1 MEKLRAF
8 VLREKRG
15 KKQSDSNRDTYLL
28 IDNVAYAKTKKSRIS
43 GGNSQFSR
51 IQTKSWR
58 EKSQGLQCKIYS
70 RILISPLTT
79 KTSYKNFADM
89 SRIPLMEP
97 ETGLPV
103 TEGQNIVILEAGLP
117 GDSWTYSVERERLA
131 RRSEWC
137 RAMLT
142 GSFAPPLTDSPPLL
156 RLEYVDKR
164 AFDHFLKYLHDEP
177 VNFISVTTA
186 RVTLDAAHQYLCP
199 GLARLAVVYL
209 ENHLTPST
217 VLEIYQG
224 LGLYANELQEGD
236 SNFDRSSNLPPT
248 PSAPG
253 DDASVIAAMC
263 TDLLLKCLTV
273 IDSNPVKVLHQE
285 YFEELSVQ
293 EVAQLAYRDTLN
305 ITSESILF
313 NALDRWAAAECRR
326 QGIEP
331 LPVNKRTVL
340 SDDVCFSVRYL
351 LMNDREFVSG
361 PMASGILTNEECVHI
376 VSKILRHPED
386 PKNESV
392 SMQDNKAYGKLSL
405 KNLQIRSSAA
415 VHPSRLSNAPRIAYK
430 RENQDCNMLR
440 PGKKERQDNRKNR
453 RRECASQGHRAC
465 ARIGNCLVRILACV
479 FD

>member
-1 MEKLRAF
+1 
-8 VLREKRG
+8 
-15 KKQSDSNRDTYLL
+15 
-28 IDNVAYAKTKKSRIS
+28 
-43 GGNSQFSR
+43 
-51 IQTKSWR
+51 
-58 EKSQGLQCKIYS
+58 
-70 RILISPLTT
+70 
-79 KTSYKNFADM
+79 
-89 SRIPLMEP
+89 
-97 ETGLPV
+97 
-103 TEGQNIVILEAGLP
+103 AGLP
-117 GDSWTYSVERERLA
+117 GDSWIYSVERERLA

-177 VNFISVTTA
+177 VNFISVSTA

-209 ENHLTPST
+209 EKHLTPST

-224 LGLYANELQEGD
+224 LGLYANELREGD
-236 SNFDRSSNLPPT
+236 SDFDRSSNLPST
-248 PSAPG
+248 PSPPG
-253 DDASVIAAMC
+253 DDASIIAAMC

-273 IDSNPVKVLHQE
+273 IDSNPIKVLHQE
-285 YFEELSVQ
+285 YFEELSAQ
-293 EVAQLAYRDTLN
+293 EVAQLAHRDTLN

-326 QGIEP
+326 QGVEP
-331 LPVNKRTVL
+331 LPVNKRAVL

-386 PKNESV
+386 PKNES
-392 SMQDNKAYGKLSL
+392 
-405 KNLQIRSSAA
+405 IRSSAA

-430 RENQDCNMLR
+430 GENQDCNMLR

>member
-8 VLREKRG
+8 VLREKCA
-15 KKQSDSNRDTYLL
+15 KKQSGSNRDTGLL
-28 IDNVAYAKTKKSRIS
+28 IDNVAYAKTKRSRMS

-58 EKSQGLQCKIYS
+58 GKSQGLRCKIYS

-79 KTSYKNFADM
+79 KTSHENFADM

-97 ETGLPV
+97 ESGLQV
-103 TEGQNIVILEAGLP
+103 TEGQNIVMLEAGLP

-142 GSFAPPLTDSPPLL
+142 GSLAPPSTHSPPLL
-156 RLEYVDKR
+156 RLQHVDKR
-164 AFDHFLKYLHDEP
+164 AFDYFLKYLHDEP
-177 VNFISVTTA
+177 VNFISVITA
-186 RVTLDAAHQYLCP
+186 RVTLNAAHEYLCP
-199 GLARLAVVYL
+199 GLARLAIVYL
-209 ENHLTPST
+209 EKHLTPST

-224 LGLYANELQEGD
+224 LGLYANELREGD
-236 SNFDRSSNLPPT
+236 SDFQIVIDRSSNLPST
-248 PSAPG
+248 PSPPG
-253 DDASVIAAMC
+253 DEGSIIAAMC

-273 IDSNPVKVLHQE
+273 IDSNPVKVLQQE
-285 YFEELSVQ
+285 YFEELTAQ
-293 EVAQLAYRDTLN
+293 EVSQLAHRDTLN

-326 QGIEP
+326 RGTEP
-331 LPVNKRTVL
+331 LPVNKRAVL

-392 SMQDNKAYGKLSL
+392 
-405 KNLQIRSSAA
+405 RSSAA
-415 VHPSRLSNAPRIAYK
+415 VHPTRLSNAPRIAYK

-453 RRECASQGHRAC
+453 RRECASQGHKAC
-465 ARIGNCLVRILACV
+465 ARIGNCLIRILACV